1 MKLDPKIGR
10 SLKKASPTILT
21 CIGAAGVVAT
31 AVLAVKATPKA
42 DSLIKADSRRNHDG
56 DPYAAT
62 KLEAVKSCW
71 KCYIP
76 AAATGV
82 ATIICIFGANTL
94 NKKQQASLA
103 SAYAL
108 VNRSYSDYK
117 HKLKELY
124 GEDAHKKIMESIAA
138 EKSSMPPITATGGF
152 SNSSLEFEDAN
163 EEQRLFYDSFSKRY
177 FQATISQVLQAEYH
191 INRNMVLGAFV
202 TLNDF
207 YDFLGISHV
216 EGGDVVGW
224 LLSDSMYW
232 IDFDNSKATSVR
244 SFWTSMLSATLLP
257 RSSTTRMTIS
267 HEGKPM
273 KKLLICLLIFVGAIF
288 ISCNF
293 VINATTTKTVPEQPM
308 IQTEPLSLII
318 EASAPSTDILLEE
331 EPEPTPE
338 PEPLAT
344 REEIELL
351 ALCAMAEAEGE
362 CEHGQR
368 LVIDSV
374 LNRVDNQH
382 FPDTISEVIWQK
394 NQYAGMYGDR
404 ITRCY
409 VMDELVK
416 LVEEELENRT
426 DYDVVFFNAG
436 HYSDYGVP
444 MFQVGNHYFSS
455 YD

>member
-1 MKLDPKIGR
+1 MKLDLKIGG

-117 HKLKELY
+117 HK
-124 GEDAHKKIMESIAA
+124 

-232 IDFDNSKATSVR
+232 IDFDNSKAMVDDG
-244 SFWTSMLSATLLP
+244 LN
-257 RSSTTRMTIS
+257 
-267 HEGKPM
+267 G
-273 KKLLICLLIFVGAIF
+273 
-288 ISCNF
+288 
-293 VINATTTKTVPEQPM
+293 
-308 IQTEPLSLII
+308 
-318 EASAPSTDILLEE
+318 
-331 EPEPTPE
+331 
-338 PEPLAT
+338 
-344 REEIELL
+344 EI
-351 ALCAMAEAEGE
+351 
-362 CEHGQR
+362 
-368 LVIDSV
+368 
-374 LNRVDNQH
+374 
-382 FPDTISEVIWQK
+382 P
-394 NQYAGMYGDR
+394 
-404 ITRCY
+404 CY
-409 VMDELVK
+409 VVDAEFGPQP
-416 LVEEELENRT
+416 ESEW
-426 DYDVVFFNAG
+426 DY
-436 HYSDYGVP
+436 
-444 MFQVGNHYFSS
+444 
-455 YD
+455 